1 MKKTIFKETL
11 DTIKENIL
19 DVFQI
24 IVWIRDNPLKTILIV
39 VAMLIVA
46 FLVIYLIKKMLDK
59 FNL

>member
-24 IVWIRDNPLKTILIV
+24 IVWIRDNPLKTTLIV
-39 VAMLIVA
+39 VAMLFAA
-46 FLVIYLIKKMLDK
+46 FLVIYLITKILDK

>member
-1 MKKTIFKETL
+1 MKKTIFKKTI
-11 DTIKENIL
+11 DTIKENIFDIL
-19 DVFQI
+19 EI

-46 FLVIYLIKKMLDK
+46 FLVIYLITKILDK